1 MAGKRGE
8 AEEACVCVCVSLSA
22 ECVRCADDHGR
33 DEGRE
38 EGERERAH
46 EGQRVLRHSSAT
58 ARATAQ
64 RAARLEREGG
74 ERIVAFERT
83 PQE

>member
-1 MAGKRGE
+1 M
-8 AEEACVCVCVSLSA
+8 CVSLSA

-33 DEGRE
+33 ELGR

-74 ERIVAFERT
+74 EWIVAFERT